1 MRKLRIL
8 ITAGVVMALCGFT
21 AAATLANFT
30 AETTNPTNKF
40 ATGTLVLS
48 NTKTGGAGA
57 CLSTGGGSTDTN
69 VNSACDTLFNL
80 TVKKPG
86 DSGSA
91 QLTVQNVGSLAAS
104 AIKLYSSAC
113 TDAETTGESYHGT
126 GSPCGNVQLYIQQ
139 WTSNTFATPST
150 CIYGG
155 GTASTCAYTAAKTLG
170 DFATNYGS
178 AGSAITVGSGLAA
191 TASGY
196 FTIAVQMATT
206 AGNTLQGRSAAT
218 DFTWHLDQ

>member
-1 MRKLRIL
+1 MKARIL
-8 ITAGVVMALCGFT
+8 ITAGVVMSLCGFT
-21 AAATLANFT
+21 AAATVANFS
-30 AETTNPTNKF
+30 AETANPTNKF

-48 NTKTGGAGA
+48 NTKAGGSGA

-91 QLTVQNVGSLAAS
+91 NLTIQNVGSLAAS
-104 AIKLYSSAC
+104 ALKMYSSAC
-113 TDAETTGESYHGT
+113 TDADAAGESYHGT
-126 GSPCGNVQLYIQQ
+126 GSACGGVQFYIQQ
-139 WTSNTFATPST
+139 WTNSNFTGASS

-155 GTASTCAYTAAKTLG
+155 GTATTCAFTAAKTLS

-178 AGSAITVGSGLAA
+178 GSPITIGSGLA
-191 TASGY
+191 SGGSAY
-196 FTIAVQMATT
+196 FTVAVQMASS
-206 AGNTLQGRSAAT
+206 AGNSLQGRSAAA